1 MIKVEITEDFTEK
14 VVKVITL
21 SELEEMLN
29 NDYDADSIIENRG
42 LYTFRFIVE

>member
-1 MIKVEITEDFTEK
+1 MIKVEIIEDFTEK
-14 VVKVITL
+14 VVKTITL

>member
-1 MIKVEITEDFTEK
+1 MIKVEIIEDFTEK
-14 VVKVITL
+14 VVKTITL

-29 NDYDADSIIENRG
+29 SSYDADSIIENRG

>member
-1 MIKVEITEDFTEK
+1 MIKVEIIDDSTKKVEK
-14 VVKVITL
+14 VLTL
-21 SELEEMLN
+21 SELEDMLN

>member
-21 SELEEMLN
+21 SEFEKMLN
-29 NDYDADSIIENRG
+29 SSYDVNSIIDSREN
-42 LYTFRFIVE
+42 YTFRFIVE

>member
-1 MIKVEITEDFTEK
+1 MIKVEIIEDFTEK

-29 NDYDADSIIENRG
+29 NDFDTDSIIENRG